1 MFTSY
6 YFYMLQQAKDDSFS
20 VSDFCAIAA
29 IVISI
34 AAPFATSYFSKRNSV
49 KETFWMREILI
60 PQFSSV
66 LFDFI
71 KESPE
76 RYRTSSNLGQFYSN
90 YALGIIN
97 TLRSSSRVLGVASD
111 SLMKEIQGHIG
122 SFEDEIMDADDQDK
136 YIQLVSE
143 FSRNL
148 VLSIQKAQF
157 GA

>member
-1 MFTSY
+1 
-6 YFYMLQQAKDDSFS
+6 
-20 VSDFCAIAA
+20 
-29 IVISI
+29 
-34 AAPFATSYFSKRNSV
+34 
-49 KETFWMREILI
+49 MREILI